1 MKKEKEITREHD
13 ILQFYAD
20 QEYMR
25 IKDLPEDER
34 PYEKCEKFGPE
45 SLSDAELLAVV
56 IRSGTANIRAT
67 ELAYRILN
75 LHSGY
80 SGVNC
85 LFHLSR
91 SDLMTVKGIGRVKAV
106 QLLCA
111 AELARRMNR
120 QETVNKLSFLE
131 TSSAIGY
138 FDECMRH
145 LEHEEVHTAYLDTR
159 LRLICSECIFK
170 GTLNRSFLEPR
181 EIFAAALRVN
191 AAFIVLAHNHPSG
204 NCGPSEMDILATAR
218 IRECGNIMGI
228 KLHDHIIVGFDGCM
242 SMKEKGF
249 V

>member
-1 MKKEKEITREHD
+1 MNKEKESSQKHD
-13 ILQFYAD
+13 IPQND
-20 QEYMR
+20 TDREYLK

-34 PYEKCEKFGPE
+34 PYEKCERSGPE

-56 IRSGTANIRAT
+56 IRSGTANLRST
-67 ELAYRILN
+67 DLAYRILK

-91 SDLMTVKGIGRVKAV
+91 SELMSIHGIGRVKAI

-111 AELARRMNR
+111 AELAKRMNR
-120 QETVNKLSFLE
+120 EETISKLNFLDPA
-131 TSSAIGY
+131 SAISY
-138 FDECMRH
+138 FDELLRH
-145 LEHEEVHTAYLDTR
+145 LEHEEVHAAYLDIN
-159 LRLICSECIFK
+159 LKLIGSECVYK

-181 EIFAAALRVN
+181 EIFASALRMN
-191 AAFIVLAHNHPSG
+191 AAYIVLAHNHPSG
-204 NCGPSEMDILATAR
+204 SCRPSDMDISATAR

-242 SMKEKGF
+242 SMKEEGII
-249 V
+249 